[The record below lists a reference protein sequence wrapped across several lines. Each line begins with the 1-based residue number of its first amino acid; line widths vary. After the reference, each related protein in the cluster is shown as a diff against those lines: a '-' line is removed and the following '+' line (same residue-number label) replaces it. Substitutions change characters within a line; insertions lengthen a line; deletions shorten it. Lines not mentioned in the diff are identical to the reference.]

1 MNQANI
7 AEREHSQKA
16 LSILRKGFTSLFEYA
31 PVMMHSID
39 ETGKLER
46 VNRRW
51 RRRLGY
57 KKTEVLGK
65 RSVDFMTE
73 ESRDRAIR
81 ETLPLF
87 WRVGSARSV
96 GYQMVRKDGGIVDV
110 LLDAE
115 LVRVGPEKWFTLATL
130 CDSYDPTQWEHAA
143 ATLKTLKDVAFMQET
158 LERTLSE
165 KGDVP
170 LGLEPSTGRQ
180 LAGMGSSGL
189 LAEEMGG
196 DLLESLRD
204 VAGNLRGLLQ
214 VLEGWLEAAEEH
226 QQETLAV
233 LKGINKSISE
243 LVDVTAR

>member
-1 MNQANI
+1 MSQANI

-16 LSILRKGFTSLFEYA
+16 LSLLRKGFTSLFEYA

-39 ETGKLER
+39 ATGKLVR

-51 RRRLGY
+51 CRRLGY
-57 KKTEVLGK
+57 KKAEVLGQ
-65 RSVDFMTE
+65 RAVDFLTE
-73 ESRDRAIR
+73 ESRDRALR

-96 GYQMVRKDGGIVDV
+96 GYQMVRKDGRIVDV

-115 LVRVGPEKWFTLATL
+115 LVRAGPEKLFTLATL
-130 CDSYDPTQWEHAA
+130 RDSYDPIQWEHAS
-143 ATLKTLKDVAFMQET
+143 ATLTTLKDVACMQET
-158 LERTLSE
+158 LENVLSR
-165 KGDVP
+165 KGDVH
-170 LGLEPSTGRQ
+170 LGLQLSTGRQ

-204 VAGNLRGLLQ
+204 IAGNLRGLLQ
-214 VLEGWLEAAEEH
+214 ALEGWLEAAEEH
-226 QQETLAV
+226 QRGTLAV
-233 LKGINKSISE
+233 LKGINKNISE
-243 LVDVTAR
+243 LVDVMAR